1 MNRPTLLIPIICVA
15 AVMGIALAGAA
26 MAQTATVPAP
36 AVKSETG
43 LTSYVEFDGTSDGD
57 GQAYTL
63 NSSVGYNFNQH
74 FGIDL
79 GVPVYFVRASTT
91 NTSGAS
97 STNGIGNPYLDLRLK
112 FLSSA
117 VNFGSKL
124 TGFMPLGDSKK
135 GLSTG
140 RAAFDWTNRFEH
152 GFSSLTPFA
161 EVGIANAITD
171 SRLFVRPYT
180 TLGFNTHFSAGA
192 DYDLWK
198 FISVGG
204 SAYDILPS
212 GQQTVFS
219 RIVRGSG
226 SAAKASHG
234 RVFQDNQQT
243 TGSADIARDNGFSA
257 WIDASPG
264 RVVDME
270 LGYTRSVRYDLNAV
284 SFSIGFNLA
293 HLYRQGGQ

>member
-1 MNRPTLLIPIICVA
+1 MPIIPVLVA
-15 AVMGIALAGAA
+15 AAMGIALAGVA

-36 AVKSETG
+36 AVKSENG

-57 GQAYTL
+57 GQTYTL
-63 NSSVGYNFNQH
+63 NSSVGYNFGQH
-74 FGIDL
+74 FGVDL
-79 GVPVYFVRASTT
+79 GVPVYFVRASTAS
-91 NTSGAS
+91 TSGAS
-97 STNGIGNPYLDLRLK
+97 STNGIGNPSLDLRLK
-112 FLSSA
+112 FLSA
-117 VNFGSKL
+117 PVNFGSKL
-124 TGFMPLGDSKK
+124 TGFVPLGDSKK

-161 EVGIANAITD
+161 EVGIANTITD

-198 FISVGG
+198 FISVGA

-226 SAAKASHG
+226 NAAKGSHG